1 MWWSHKKRLF
11 GLALAPMLAVQFG
24 CAAFQITIES
34 KIYVGVLPDSSGN
47 VATVTEVSAHG
58 LRDALRR
65 GPEHNF
71 YEWAMS
77 VWVPASSEHITQVVF
92 RQGLEHWGDQAALR
106 RDFDNVEA
114 RADSSGHR
122 IWLVDKQTGRVVA
135 SADLDTKSLTGL
147 DDESPSWA
155 RPDGGTVLTSIT
167 NVLYGDPNH

>member
-1 MWWSHKKRLF
+1 MRWSHKKLLLR
-11 GLALAPMLAVQFG
+11 LALATTLAVQFG
-24 CAAFQITIES
+24 CAAFQMQVG
-34 KIYVGVLPDSSGN
+34 KMIYVGVLPDSSGN
-47 VATVTEVSAHG
+47 VVTVTKVSAYG

-71 YEWAMS
+71 DEWTMS

-135 SADLDTKSLTGL
+135 SADLETESFTGP

-155 RPDGGTVLTSIT
+155 RSDGGAVLTSIT
-167 NVLYGDPNH
+167 NVLYGNAIP

>member
-1 MWWSHKKRLF
+1 MRWSHKKCLLR
-11 GLALAPMLAVQFG
+11 LALAPTLAVQFG
-24 CAAFQITIES
+24 CAAFQMKVGTM
-34 KIYVGVLPDSSGN
+34 IYVGVLPDSSGN
-47 VATVTEVSAHG
+47 VVTVTKVSAYG
-58 LRDALRR
+58 LRDALRS

-71 YEWAMS
+71 DEWTMS

-92 RQGLEHWGDQAALR
+92 RQGFGRWDDQASLR

-114 RADSSGHR
+114 RADSSGRR

-167 NVLYGDPNH
+167 NVLYGNANP